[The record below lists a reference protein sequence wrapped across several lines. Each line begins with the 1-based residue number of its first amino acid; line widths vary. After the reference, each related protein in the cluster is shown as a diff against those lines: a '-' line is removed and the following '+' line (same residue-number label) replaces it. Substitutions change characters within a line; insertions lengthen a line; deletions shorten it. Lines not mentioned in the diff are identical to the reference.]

1 MNINRIGVL
10 TPVLH
15 LPEIQDI
22 LEDKGEIFYLENGDE
37 NEVKPFLIENN
48 INAIFCN
55 PNAQSYKLDENIL
68 SGTQVKLI
76 NTCSTGLN
84 HIDIDYCK
92 SEEIQI
98 YSLTK
103 DFELLY
109 KLPSTSELGL
119 ALLLSLLRHIPT
131 SVQHVKDYNWNYRPF
146 IGRMASQLTVGI
158 VGMGRLGSF
167 MGKYCKAIFKDVLVY
182 DPYIKSEYTQVD
194 SLEDLFKSCD
204 VISLHVHVNNETKYM
219 INKSLFG
226 LSNKVPYIINTSRGE
241 IVQEEDIVEG
251 LINGNLA
258 GYGTDVIEDEFGDI
272 SKSPIIQGMN
282 SGLNIIV
289 TPHTGGM
296 TIEGQTLAYKWAV
309 NKF

>member
-1 MNINRIGVL
+1 MSMSRIGVL
-10 TPVLH
+10 TPISH
-15 LPEIQDI
+15 LQGIQEI
-22 LEDKGEIFYLENGDE
+22 LENKGEVFYLENGNE
-37 NEVKPFLIENN
+37 NEIKPFLIQNN
-48 INAIFCN
+48 ITAIFCN
-55 PNAQSYKLDENIL
+55 PNAQSYKLSENIL
-68 SGTQVKLI
+68 SGTQVRLI

-84 HIDIDYCK
+84 HIDVDYCK
-92 SEEIQI
+92 SREIQI

-119 ALLLSLLRHIPT
+119 TLLLSLLRHIPA
-131 SVQHVKDYNWNYRPF
+131 SVQHVKEFNWNYQPF

-158 VGMGRLGSF
+158 VGIGRLGSF
-167 MGKYCKAIFKDVLVY
+167 MAKYCKAIFKDVVVY
-182 DPYIKSEYTQVD
+182 DPYVESEYAQVD
-194 SLEDLFKSCD
+194 SLEDLFRSCD
-204 VISLHVHVNNETKYM
+204 VISLHVHVNDETKYM

-226 LSNKVPYIINTSRGE
+226 LSNKIPYIINTSRGE
-241 IVQEEDIVEG
+241 IVKEEDIIEG
-251 LINGNLA
+251 LTYGTLA
-258 GYGTDVIEDEFGDI
+258 GYGTDVIEDEFSNI